1 MRSPAPTF
9 TARSRPHF
17 CALLSA
23 VLATVLLSSSAR
35 AESCDPDLGLSTCID
50 ADNLW
55 IHPGGGSFFSVAP
68 TLTTPSS
75 KSAFGLSVGYLSRP
89 IGLRVASADPEG
101 TPIFAIDNQVN
112 ATFHW
117 EVGITDRLALS
128 LVLPVTVFQDGAGIA
143 AVRGSDETLPRSVIR
158 DGRFGLSF
166 AILPRARKGEDRGL
180 GLTAHMQFGAP
191 FGAKE
196 WFGGAGTLVATPTLS
211 ADYRIGALLIGTE
224 LGARIRDKR
233 NLANAVIG
241 TQLYGALGI
250 SYDILKGRMLSAGAE
265 AFALYTLS
273 EQKAATAQAG
283 ADAETQALVPA
294 EWLATVS
301 SAPFLGGDLV
311 FMASGGGFIPTGSE
325 SAVTT
330 PRFRFN
336 LGVRYAPTNRDTD
349 ADNVLDRDDK
359 CPLKAEDRDGFQDED
374 GCPEPDNDQ
383 DRIPDDRDRCR
394 DEAETVDGFE
404 DQDGCPDLD
413 DDKDKVPDDTDKCRN
428 AAEDLDNFED
438 EDGCPD
444 PDNDNDGILDTA
456 DRCPNG
462 PEDKDGF
469 KDTDGCPD
477 PDNDLDQVN
486 DELDKCSRLAED
498 RDGFKDDD
506 GCPDPDNDEDGVLDS
521 ADKCST
527 QAETINGD
535 ADEDGCPEPKAQSL
549 VQWQGDRVVIEKL
562 VRFTAGRADISK
574 ELNAQL
580 KMAAQL
586 IRGHA
591 PLELIIIEAYGDR
604 SGDSS
609 DAATQLADKRATA
622 VKQALVAAGL
632 PADRI
637 TATTGDLL
645 AKRNAGAPQ
654 IEITVTRTKIE
665 DKR

>member
-1 MRSPAPTF
+1 MRSSAPTF
-9 TARSRPHF
+9 TARSRLPLR
-17 CALLSA
+17 ALLSA
-23 VLATVLLSSSAR
+23 VLATVLLSSSAH
-35 AESCDPDLGLSTCID
+35 AESCDPVSGLSTCID

-68 TLTTPSS
+68 TLTTPAS

-89 IGLRVASADPEG
+89 IGLRVSSADPDG
-101 TPIFAIDNQVN
+101 TPIFVIDNQVN

-117 EVGITDRLALS
+117 EVGITDRFALS
-128 LVLPVTVFQDGAGIA
+128 LALPVTVFQDGAGIA
-143 AVRGSDETLPRSVIR
+143 AVRGSDEALVRSVIR
-158 DGRFGLSF
+158 DGRFGVSF
-166 AILPRARKGEDRGL
+166 AVLPRPRKGEDRGL
-180 GLTAHMQFGAP
+180 GLTAHLQFGAP
-191 FGAKE
+191 FGAKD
-196 WFGGAGTLVATPTLS
+196 WFGGAGTVVATPTVS
-211 ADYRIGALLIGTE
+211 ADYRIGGLLIGTE
-224 LGARIRDKR
+224 LGARIRDER
-233 NLANAVIG
+233 ILANAVIG
-241 TQLYGALGI
+241 TQLYGALGV
-250 SYDILKGRMLSAGAE
+250 SYDILKDRVLSAGAE
-265 AFALYTLS
+265 AFALYTVS
-273 EQKAATAQAG
+273 AQNPPTAQAS
-283 ADAETQALVPA
+283 ADGSSPALVPA
-294 EWLATVS
+294 EWLANVS

-311 FMASGGGFIPTGSE
+311 FMASGGGFIPMGSE

-336 LGVRYAPTNRDTD
+336 LGIRYAPTNRDTD

-359 CPLKAEDRDGFQDED
+359 CPVKAEDRDGFQDED

-383 DRIPDDRDRCR
+383 DRIPDERDRCR

-413 DDKDKVPDDTDKCRN
+413 DDKDTVPDESDKCRN
-428 AAEDLDNFED
+428 TAEDIDNFED
-438 EDGCPD
+438 ADGCPD
-444 PDNDNDGILDTA
+444 PDNDQDGIPDAA

-486 DELDKCSRLAED
+486 DNLDRCSRLAED

-506 GCPDPDNDEDGVLDS
+506 GCPEPDNDEDGVLDG
-521 ADKCST
+521 ADKCAT
-527 QAETINGD
+527 QAETIDGD

-549 VQWQGDRVVIEKL
+549 VRWQGDRVIIDKL
-562 VRFTAGRADISK
+562 ARFTPGRADISK
-574 ELNAQL
+574 ELAAQL
-580 KMAAQL
+580 KMTAQL
-586 IRGHA
+586 IKGRM
-591 PLELIIIEAYGDR
+591 PLDLVIVEAYGDR

-622 VKQALVAAGL
+622 VKDALVAAGI

-637 TATTGDLL
+637 TATTGDLS
-645 AKRNAGAPQ
+645 AKRGAGTPQ